1 MSDDKQLT
9 VAELLARAGKEKS
22 DGDGAPGSR
31 GAGKD
36 GSDKP
41 RRRRRRSMEDGG
53 VSVAELTGSFPKVK
67 AKPKESKHGSPIDEA
82 SGEQA
87 GKKPSAGSTS
97 GSAAAGKAP
106 ASVQKPAPGAA
117 TPATPSSKEKT
128 SQGTDGR
135 SQSSRTGAGSGRGK
149 QAGKQSADSAG
160 AQPADSGKNAGKSDS
175 AGAQPADSG
184 KNAGKS
190 DSAGSGKNAG
200 KGASSEK
207 TKPVDGAT
215 GADKTATKQQD
226 SRTKTKSFTVNR
238 KPAEQTPTKGS
249 AEQTPTKGSEKA
261 SNTSNKASGASGAA
275 AGSSGSTLK
284 SGAAAKPGSTDA
296 VQSAKSGQQD
306 KPGSQGLATKPADAA
321 KSVPEKP
328 SPASDETAEISRV
341 TDAHAEQEH
350 SSKDE
355 GDTVTTGEI
364 PKVDS
369 AGRATSTAK
378 QQAGQ
383 RASDDTSEFQSVDD
397 AATQSSPGVSSAQ
410 KSKNKQKSGGFG
422 SPIPSAAEQREQEA
436 PVHAGPD
443 VDAGTDAENDESIAE
458 GEGMNPLAVVLLAL
472 TGIILGVVVF
482 KGFEMLWGSLNNF
495 LVAAL
500 AVGVT
505 GVMAGIVHAL
515 RTERDGLSMT
525 LAVIVGLLLTFG
537 PAVLVVL

>member
-149 QAGKQSADSAG
+149 QAGKQE
-160 AQPADSGKNAGKSDS
+160 SDS
-175 AGAQPADSG
+175 A
-184 KNAGKS
+184 
-190 DSAGSGKNAG
+190 
-200 KGASSEK
+200 
-207 TKPVDGAT
+207 GAT
-215 GADKTATKQQD
+215 GADKSATKQE

-296 VQSAKSGQQD
+296 AQSAKSGQQD
-306 KPGSQGLATKPADAA
+306 KPGSQGSATKPADAA

-350 SSKDE
+350 SSKDR

-397 AATQSSPGVSSAQ
+397 AATQSAPGASSAQ

>member
-87 GKKPSAGSTS
+87 GKKPSAGATTS
-97 GSAAAGKAP
+97 GSASAGKAP

-135 SQSSRTGAGSGRGK
+135 SQSSRTVADSGRATQPGK
-149 QAGKQSADSAG
+149 QAADSA
-160 AQPADSGKNAGKSDS
+160 
-175 AGAQPADSG
+175 
-184 KNAGKS
+184 
-190 DSAGSGKNAG
+190 
-200 KGASSEK
+200 
-207 TKPVDGAT
+207 GAT
-215 GADKTATKQQD
+215 GADKTVTKQQD

-249 AEQTPTKGSEKA
+249 EKA
-261 SNTSNKASGASGAA
+261 SKTSNKASGASGAA
-275 AGSSGSTLK
+275 ADSSGSTLK

-397 AATQSSPGVSSAQ
+397 AAAQSAPGASSAQ

-436 PVHAGPD
+436 PVRAGAD
-443 VDAGTDAENDESIAE
+443 TDADAENDESIAE